1 MTSRPGK
8 DKISS
13 LPIGAIHHLHFT
25 PPRPRRGGVFRAST
39 SPQPTNR
46 RTTRRRMGNNAEQ
59 SPAAGPALLAHS
71 SRAPADA
78 PFVQIPPRVP
88 PSNRRRMGNNA
99 ERFPAAGPTK
109 KTPCLPGVPSGCL
122 TRARLRTFPPR
133 SFPPQLPPNQNP
145 NPIHPR
151 PPTLFPCI
159 PWFPSSCLS
168 DFASAS
174 RPFAVEPKSPST
186 SRLREPAF
194 SPA

>member
-13 LPIGAIHHLHFT
+13 LLIEAIHHLHFT

-109 KTPCLPGVPSGCL
+109 KNALPSRRPIGVSHAG
-122 TRARLRTFPPR
+122 T
-133 SFPPQLPPNQNP
+133 
-145 NPIHPR
+145 
-151 PPTLFPCI
+151 
-159 PWFPSSCLS
+159 
-168 DFASAS
+168 
-174 RPFAVEPKSPST
+174 SPD
-186 SRLREPAF
+186 F
-194 SPA
+194 SPAIFPTSTSPKSKPQSHSSAPPNPLSVYSVVPLFLPFRFRVCFATFRG